1 MEEIDV
7 QNIDPKVDVVENRYE
22 PTSEEISRI
31 VGFNI
36 DNGVS
41 ANSQEEP
48 ANNASEPATEDN
60 SAPQVEDN
68 SSTDYDQGAAGTE
81 PTQDDES
88 NNFWGEPNENG
99 EYVLT
104 QDKLDQLKTVME
116 TMDAEQQQI
125 FNEAAAL
132 KRSYEQEYAN
142 AMQNLQRVASDY
154 IARHG
159 AAALPK
165 QPENPAPQPTTP
177 AESAALERAKAA
189 MLEQAKIAIGDPKV
203 AENFV
208 NSQSALLEAILAEKR
223 DKSSEQAE
231 QLKPYL
237 ERLEQTAYREDLND
251 TFVDWS
257 HKIQQN
263 LAPFGIDPKAAE
275 ILTEKYIEAANA
287 THIAKYGKPLPIEDL
302 NNRLMADQARL
313 VVGALI
319 SQVNANNNEAA
330 AAAQNTQQNVR
341 QVNPLRQI
349 PKRPVKPQSI
359 PSTVAAQRSVA
370 TGDSLRAM
378 NDAGITGVGGNAS
391 VGENTKAQYLSDL
404 KKAVGVNFV
413 I

>member
-1 MEEIDV
+1 MEEINV

-31 VGFNI
+31 VGFNL

-48 ANNASEPATEDN
+48 ANNAAEPINEDN
-60 SAPQVEDN
+60 GASQVEDN
-68 SSTDYDQGAAGTE
+68 SSANTDDSAAGTE
-81 PTQDDES
+81 LTQEEI

-104 QDKLDQLKTVME
+104 QDKLDQLKAVME

-125 FNEAAAL
+125 FDEARAL
-132 KRSYEQEYAN
+132 KTSYEQQYAN
-142 AMQNLQRVASDY
+142 AVQNLQRVASDY

-159 AAALPK
+159 AQAPSK
-165 QPENPAPQPTTP
+165 QPENPAPQPATP

-208 NSQSALLEAILAEKR
+208 NSQSALLEALLAEKR
-223 DKSSEQAE
+223 DRSSEQAE

-251 TFVDWS
+251 TYIDWS
-257 HKIQQN
+257 NKIQQN
-263 LAPFGIDPKAAE
+263 LAPFGIDPRAAE

-313 VVGALI
+313 VVGALV
-319 SQVNANNNEAA
+319 SQINANNSEAA
-330 AAAQNTQQNVR
+330 AQQQTQQQVR
-341 QVNPLRQI
+341 QNNPLRQI
-349 PKRPVKPQSI
+349 PKRPTQPQSI

-378 NDAGITGVGGNAS
+378 NDAGITGVGGNVS
-391 VGENTKAQYLSDL
+391 SGENTKTQYLSDL